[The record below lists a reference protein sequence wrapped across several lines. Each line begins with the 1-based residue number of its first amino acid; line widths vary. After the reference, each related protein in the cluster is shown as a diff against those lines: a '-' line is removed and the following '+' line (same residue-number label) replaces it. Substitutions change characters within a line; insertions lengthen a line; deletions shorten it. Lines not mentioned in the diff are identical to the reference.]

1 MWISPR
7 LGARRHRGRQPLT
20 EWSIMPR
27 RALTITSLFAATAF
41 VLTAC
46 SPGTPAGETK
56 TLKVV
61 YQKTD
66 SFTALDTLFQSAKK
80 EFEAAN
86 QGVTVTLEPIQANDD
101 DYGTKLALALRS
113 PSTAP
118 DVFYEDTFKVRSD
131 VDAGYL
137 LKLDSHLA
145 GWKDWDTFDEGAK
158 AAGLGDD
165 GGTYAVPLGTD
176 TRGIWYNKKVLTAAG
191 VSVPW
196 EPRTWQDILDT
207 ARKIKASDPT
217 VVPFNMY
224 AGKASGEGTVMQSF
238 YELLYGTGSELYD
251 ADAKKWVVGSQGFTD
266 SLAFLKTLY
275 DEKLAVS
282 PAEALDANVW
292 KKVFGEWL
300 PQGKMGAVVEGSY
313 TPSFWQ
319 KGGSYEWAGYGQ
331 DMGVTAFPTQKGQA
345 PGGVSMSGG
354 WTLAVGAETKN
365 ADLAFDFPGHVP
377 EPEELPGLQHRQL
390 PDRRAQGRRLR
401 CRLPGGQP
409 VCEGRLRTC
418 GRHALP
424 AGHGRLPADLG
435 SGAGGHRSSDHGG
448 EVTGTGG
455 CRL

>member
-1 MWISPR
+1 M
-7 LGARRHRGRQPLT
+7 RRRVFEIT
-20 EWSIMPR
+20 
-27 RALTITSLFAATAF
+27 ALIAATALM
-41 VLTAC
+41 LTAC
-46 SPGTPAGETK
+46 SPAAPQDEAK

-66 SFTALDTLFQSAKK
+66 SFSALDNLFQAAKQ

-86 QGVTVTLEPIQANDD
+86 QGVTVALEPIQANDD

-137 LKLDSHLA
+137 LKLDSHLE
-145 GWKDWDTFDEGAK
+145 GWTDWDTFDEGAK
-158 AAGLGDD
+158 AAGLADD

-176 TRGIWYNKKVLTAAG
+176 TRAIWYNKKVLTAAG

-196 EPRTWQDILDT
+196 EPRSWQEILDT
-207 ARKIKASDPT
+207 ARKIKASDPS

-224 AGKASGEGTVMQSF
+224 AGKATGEGTVMQSF

-275 DEKLAVS
+275 DEQLAVS

-300 PQGKMGAVVEGSY
+300 PQGKMAATVEGSY

-319 KGGSYEWAGYGQ
+319 KGGSYEWPGYAE
-331 DMGVTAFPTQKGQA
+331 DMGVAAFPTQNGQA

-354 WTLAVGAETKN
+354 WTLAVGAGTKEP
-365 ADLAFDFPGHVP
+365 DLAFGFLATALNRKNSLAFNIASSQIAVRKDVAADSGYQAANPFVKDVSELVAVTHYRPATADYPRISAAVQEATEAVITGAKSP
-377 EPEELPGLQHRQL
+377 EQ
-390 PDRRAQGRRLR
+390 A
-401 CRLPGGQP
+401 
-409 VCEGRLRTC
+409 
-418 GRHALP
+418 A
-424 AGHGRLPADLG
+424 ADYDTAVKG
-435 SGAGGHRSSDHGG
+435 IVGDAK
-448 EVTGTGG
+448 TAAK
-455 CRL
+455 

>member
-1 MWISPR
+1 M
-7 LGARRHRGRQPLT
+7 RRRVFEIT
-20 EWSIMPR
+20 
-27 RALTITSLFAATAF
+27 ALIAATALM
-41 VLTAC
+41 LTAC
-46 SPGTPAGETK
+46 SPAAPQDEAK

-66 SFTALDTLFQSAKK
+66 SFSALDNLFQAAKQ

-86 QGVTVTLEPIQANDD
+86 QGVTVALEPIQANDD
-101 DYGTKLALALRS
+101 DHGTKLALALRS

-137 LKLDSHLA
+137 LKLDSHLE
-145 GWKDWDTFDEGAK
+145 GWTDWDTFDEGAK
-158 AAGLGDD
+158 AAGLADD

-176 TRGIWYNKKVLTAAG
+176 TRAIWYNKKVLTAAG

-196 EPRTWQDILDT
+196 EPRSWQEILDT
-207 ARKIKASDPT
+207 ARKIKASDPS

-224 AGKASGEGTVMQSF
+224 AGKATGEGTVMQSF

-275 DEKLAVS
+275 DEQLAVS

-300 PQGKMGAVVEGSY
+300 PQGKMAATVEGSY

-319 KGGSYEWAGYGQ
+319 KGGSYEWPGYAE
-331 DMGVTAFPTQKGQA
+331 DMGVAAFPTQNGQA

-354 WTLAVGAETKN
+354 WTLAVGAGTKEP
-365 ADLAFDFPGHVP
+365 DLAFGFLATALNRKNSLAFNIASSQIAVRKDVAADSGYQAANPFVKDVSELVAVTHYRPATADYPRISAAVQEATEAVITGAKSP
-377 EPEELPGLQHRQL
+377 EQ
-390 PDRRAQGRRLR
+390 A
-401 CRLPGGQP
+401 
-409 VCEGRLRTC
+409 
-418 GRHALP
+418 A
-424 AGHGRLPADLG
+424 ADYDTAVKG
-435 SGAGGHRSSDHGG
+435 IVGDAK
-448 EVTGTGG
+448 TAAK
-455 CRL
+455 